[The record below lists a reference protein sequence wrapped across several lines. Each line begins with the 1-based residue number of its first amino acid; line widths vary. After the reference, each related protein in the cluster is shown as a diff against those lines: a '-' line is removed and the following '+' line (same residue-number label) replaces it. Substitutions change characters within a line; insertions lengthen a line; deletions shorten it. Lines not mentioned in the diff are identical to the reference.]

1 MTDPFA
7 HHPDLRARIKPYA
20 QSFFRDFSSDK
31 MRGVLEQHGITGF
44 PFYTDDHRESLRAD
58 ALTHHKTGDLWVF
71 AYGSLM
77 WDPALDFAEVR
88 RAFAPEH
95 ERRFILRDIYGG
107 RGTAEAPGL
116 MAALDVGGGCE
127 GLAFRIPQARIDCET
142 DILFRREMIAPGYHA
157 VFIPIMIDDA
167 RHRALTF
174 IADHDTDLIAGD
186 ITEAEQILCLTTGKG
201 VLGTSYDYLKNVIV
215 HLHDMGIP
223 DAQLDALMAK
233 VDATLME
240 T

>member
-1 MTDPFA
+1 MTDPFI
-7 HHPDLRARIKPYA
+7 HHPDLRDRIKPHA
-20 QSFFRDFSSDK
+20 ESFFRDFSTEK
-31 MRGVLEQHGITGF
+31 MQGVLDQHGITGF
-44 PFYTDDHRESLRAD
+44 PFYSDAHRESLRAD
-58 ALTHHKTGDLWVF
+58 ALADHNTGDLWVF

-95 ERRFILRDIYGG
+95 ERRFILRDTYGG
-107 RGTAEAPGL
+107 RGTNEAPGL
-116 MAALDVGGGCE
+116 MAALDIGDGCE
-127 GLAFRIPQARIDCET
+127 GLAFRISAETVEQET

-157 VFIPIMIDDA
+157 VFIPIDIDNT

-186 ITEAEQILCLTTGKG
+186 ITESEQITCLTTGKG
-201 VLGTSYDYLKNVIV
+201 VLGTSYDYLQNVIA

-223 DAQLDALMAK
+223 DPQLDALMAK